1 MSTFRKFRNHGRRD
15 REQGYIL
22 LMMML
27 FITLLAIFGASL
39 AHNMAFELKRDQEEE
54 MIHRGVQYSRAVR
67 KFVKK
72 VGRYPT
78 SLEDL
83 ENTNNIRF
91 LRKRYKDPLT
101 GKDFKLLHLGE
112 VQLGNNTTALAGAT
126 SAAALAAGAS
136 GANGQNLQGLIAAQ
150 GVAGLAAQGQQ
161 PPQNLNGDQDPDAAN
176 NNQAGGNQQSGQ
188 FNQTFGGG
196 PIVGVTSFS
205 KKKTIREFN
214 KKNHYNQWQFIYD
227 PSSDRGGL
235 ITTPAQP
242 PLQVAAPNVNGQPG
256 QNGVNGNNSFGGFNN
271 GNNGNFGG
279 NQLGPGGLPITPQ
292 QPPPSQNP
300 PQ

>member
-1 MSTFRKFRNHGRRD
+1 MASFRKFRNHGRRN
-15 REQGYIL
+15 REQGYVL

-91 LRKRYKDPLT
+91 LRKRYKDPIT

-126 SAAALAAGAS
+126 TAAALAG

-161 PPQNLNGDQDPDAAN
+161 PVQNLNGDQDPNAAG
-176 NNQAGGNQQSGQ
+176 NQSGGNQHSGQ

-227 PSSDRGGL
+227 PSTDRGVL

-242 PLQVAAPNVNGQPG
+242 PLQVAAPNVNGQQG
-256 QNGVNGNNSFGGFNN
+256 QNGANGANSFGGFNN
-271 GNNGNFGG
+271 GNNSNFGG
-279 NQLGPGGLPITPQ
+279 NQLGPGGLPIQPQ
-292 QPPPSQNP
+292 QPQSPNP

>member
-1 MSTFRKFRNHGRRD
+1 MPKFRKFRNHGRRD
-15 REQGYIL
+15 PEQGYIL

-39 AHNMAFELKRDQEEE
+39 AHNMAFELKRDQEAE
-54 MIHRGVQYSRAVR
+54 MIHRGVQYSRAIR

-91 LRKRYKDPLT
+91 LRKRYKDPIT

-126 SAAALAAGAS
+126 TAAALAAGA

-161 PPQNLNGDQDPDAAN
+161 PPQNLNGDQDTDAAN
-176 NNQAGGNQQSGQ
+176 NGQAGSNQQSGQ

-227 PSSDRGGL
+227 PSAETNAL
-235 ITTPAQP
+235 ITTPSQP

-256 QNGVNGNNSFGGFNN
+256 ANGANSFGGLNN
-271 GNNGNFGG
+271 NSNFGG
-279 NQLGPGGLPITPQ
+279 GQLGPGGLPIQPQ
-292 QPPPSQNP
+292 QPPQSQNP

>member
-1 MSTFRKFRNHGRRD
+1 MKTMPRLHKFRNHGQRGNRG
-15 REQGYIL
+15 QGYIL

-78 SLEDL
+78 KIEDL
-83 ENTNNIRF
+83 ESTNNIRF
-91 LRKRYKDPLT
+91 LRKRYKDPIT

-112 VQLGNNTTALAGAT
+112 VQLGNNTAALAGAT
-126 SAAALAAGAS
+126 SVAQLAAGA
-136 GANGQNLQGLIAAQ
+136 NGQAAQGLIAAQ
-150 GVAGLAAQGQQ
+150 GVAAAQALGAGQQ
-161 PPQNLNGDQDPDAAN
+161 QPLQNGDADSPESENKDTQVNP
-176 NNQAGGNQQSGQ
+176 
-188 FNQTFGGG
+188 TFGGG

-227 PSSDRGGL
+227 PSTDRGGL
-235 ITTPAQP
+235 ITTPTQP

-256 QNGVNGNNSFGGFNN
+256 ANGANSFGGINN
-271 GNNGNFGG
+271 NNNFGG
-279 NQLGPGGLPITPQ
+279 GQLGPGGLPVQPQ
-292 QPPPSQNP
+292 QPQSPNP

>member
-1 MSTFRKFRNHGRRD
+1 MPMLLKFRNHGGRD
-15 REQGYIL
+15 PQQGYIL

-91 LRKRYKDPLT
+91 LRKRYKDPIT

-126 SAAALAAGAS
+126 SAAALAAGAG
-136 GANGQNLQGLIAAQ
+136 GANAQNLQGLIAAQ

-161 PPQNLNGDQDPDAAN
+161 PPQNLNGDQNPDDTAN
-176 NNQAGGNQQSGQ
+176 NGAGGNQQSGQ

-227 PSSDRGGL
+227 PSTDRGGL

-242 PLQVAAPNVNGQPG
+242 PLQVAAPNVNGQS
-256 QNGVNGNNSFGGFNN
+256 GVNGANGTTSFGGFNN
-271 GNNGNFGG
+271 GNNNNFGG
-279 NQLGPGGLPITPQ
+279 NQLGPGGLPIPPQ
-292 QPPPSQNP
+292 QPQSQNP

>member
-1 MSTFRKFRNHGRRD
+1 MPSFCKFRNHGRRD

-27 FITLLAIFGASL
+27 FITLLAIFGASV

-54 MIHRGVQYSRAVR
+54 MIHRGVQYSRAIR

-91 LRKRYKDPLT
+91 LRKRYKDPIT

-126 SAAALAAGAS
+126 TAAALAAGAG
-136 GANGQNLQGLIAAQ
+136 GANAQNLQGLIAAQ

-161 PPQNLNGDQDPDAAN
+161 PPQNLNGDQDPDAASG
-176 NNQAGGNQQSGQ
+176 QSGGNQQSGQ

-227 PSSDRGGL
+227 PSTDRGGL

-256 QNGVNGNNSFGGFNN
+256 AGGANSFGGLNN
-271 GNNGNFGG
+271 NNSNFGG
-279 NQLGPGGLPITPQ
+279 GQLGPGGLPIQPQ
-292 QPPPSQNP
+292 QPQSPNP

>member
-1 MSTFRKFRNHGRRD
+1 
-15 REQGYIL
+15 
-22 LMMML
+22 ML

-54 MIHRGVQYSRAVR
+54 MIHRGVQYSRAIR
-67 KFVKK
+67 KYVKK
-72 VGRYPT
+72 VGHYPVKI
-78 SLEDL
+78 EDL

-91 LRKRYKDPLT
+91 LRKRYKDPIT

-126 SAAALAAGAS
+126 SAAALAAGAN

-150 GVAGLAAQGQQ
+150 GIAGLAAQGQ
-161 PPQNLNGDQDPDAAN
+161 PPLQNQNQDSDAVNAESDSDN
-176 NNQAGGNQQSGQ
+176 KDTLTNQA
-188 FNQTFGGG
+188 FGGG

-214 KKNHYNQWQFIYD
+214 KKNHYNKWQFIYD
-227 PSSDRGGL
+227 PSTDRGGL

-242 PLQVAAPNVNGQPG
+242 PLQVSAPNVNGQPG
-256 QNGVNGNNSFGGFNN
+256 ANQSGSFGGLNN
-271 GNNGNFGG
+271 GNSNFGG
-279 NQLGPGGLPITPQ
+279 GQLGPGGLPIQQQPQ
-292 QPPPSQNP
+292 QQQNP

>member
-1 MSTFRKFRNHGRRD
+1 MPRLLKFRNHGRRGNA
-15 REQGYIL
+15 EQGYLL

-54 MIHRGVQYSRAVR
+54 MIHRGVQYSRAIR
-67 KFVKK
+67 KYVKK
-72 VGRYPT
+72 VGSYPIT
-78 SLEDL
+78 LDAL
-83 ENTNNIRF
+83 DNTNNIRF
-91 LRKRYKDPLT
+91 IRKRYKDPIT

-112 VQLGNNTTALAGAT
+112 VQLGNTTALAGAT
-126 SAAALAAGAS
+126 SAAQLAAGA
-136 GANGQNLQGLIAAQ
+136 NGQGLAGAQGLLAAQ
-150 GVAGLAAQGQQ
+150 GVAAVQNAAAGQQ
-161 PPQNLNGDQDPDAAN
+161 QPLNPDADSPDSAN
-176 NNQAGGNQQSGQ
+176 KDT
-188 FNQTFGGG
+188 QTNPAFSTG

-227 PSSDRGGL
+227 PSTDRGGL

-242 PLQVAAPNVNGQPG
+242 LLQVTAPNVNGQPG
-256 QNGVNGNNSFGGFNN
+256 ATQNGSSFSGLGNSN
-271 GNNGNFGG
+271 NFGG
-279 NQLGPGGLPITPQ
+279 NQLGPGGLPVQPQ
-292 QPPPSQNP
+292 QPQSQNP